1 MEQFDNTLFLFKN
14 KLYENNE
21 AEIVSKNKNKLR
33 TFWGWEVQKQKLKW
47 RLSTFLLNAWLQ
59 KNDLHT
65 VKHIFCDVIQR
76 FIGV

>member
-33 TFWGWEVQKQKLKW
+33 TF
-47 RLSTFLLNAWLQ
+47 
-59 KNDLHT
+59 
-65 VKHIFCDVIQR
+65 
-76 FIGV
+76 